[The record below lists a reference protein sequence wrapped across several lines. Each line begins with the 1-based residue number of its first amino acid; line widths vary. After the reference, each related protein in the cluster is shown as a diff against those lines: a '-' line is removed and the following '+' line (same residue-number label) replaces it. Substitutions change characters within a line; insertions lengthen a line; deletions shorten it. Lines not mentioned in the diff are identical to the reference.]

1 MSFTEEEIRTAGQA
15 VALRAEQIDGLVS
28 VLKARQASAP
38 ATPPRTHE
46 RVRFDLV
53 HVLWY
58 AGTLM
63 VMGAMG
69 LFSTLAFEEIGG
81 RALTVT
87 ALIYAAIFVAAG
99 HSLWNREGLRTPG
112 GLMIAIAVAMAPLA
126 VYGIQDAYDWW
137 GSGGDPGR
145 YRGFFT
151 WIKSSWLP
159 MEIATVTAGLL
170 ALRFYPFPFVVAVI
184 AVALWFM
191 SMDLTPWLIHGQD
204 MSWSETWTARRIVS
218 MVFGIVVVGIAW
230 FVDLKRNQR
239 QDFAFWL
246 HLCGILAF
254 WGGLTFAD
262 SSSEIAKAFYCLI
275 NVGLVGLS
283 VFLMR
288 RPYALFGALGVSIYL
303 GHLAEKVFKHALL
316 FPFALS
322 FIGVAV
328 IAAGLLLHKHRAA
341 LSAWMMASLPDTL
354 KALRPPHADGAAR
367 MEHA

>member
-1 MSFTEEEIRTAGQA
+1 MSFTEQEIRTAGQA
-15 VALRAEQIDGLVS
+15 VALHAEQIDGLVS
-28 VLKARQASAP
+28 VLKARRASTP
-38 ATPPRTHE
+38 ASPSRPYE

-69 LFSTLAFEEIGG
+69 LFTTLAFEAMGG
-81 RALTVT
+81 RALAVT

-99 HSLWNREGLRTPG
+99 RSLWNREGLRTPG

-126 VYGIQDAYDWW
+126 VYGIQDAYGWW
-137 GSGGDPGR
+137 GTEGDPGR

-159 MEIATVTAGLL
+159 MEIATVIAGAL

-191 SMDLTPWLIHGQD
+191 SMDLTPWLIHGRD

-218 MVFGIVVVGIAW
+218 MAFGTVVVGIAW
-230 FVDLKRNQR
+230 FVDLKRDPK

-254 WGGLTFAD
+254 WGGLTLAD
-262 SSSEIAKAFYCLI
+262 SSSELAKAFYCLI
-275 NVGLVGLS
+275 NVGLIGFS
-283 VFLMR
+283 VFVMR
-288 RPYALFGALGVSIYL
+288 RPYALFGAIGVSIYL
-303 GHLAEKVFKHALL
+303 GNLAGKVFEDSLL

-322 FIGVAV
+322 FIGVAI

-341 LSAWMMASLPDTL
+341 LSAWMTDSLPDTL
-354 KALRPPHADGAAR
+354 KALRPPHAGGVAR
-367 MEHA
+367 LEHA